1 MMRPKAWMGVKR
13 PHLSIEQRSSSIRLL
28 VGVVTFGLVASSGV
42 NQAAA
47 GQSVR
52 ADLHGGGFQRA
63 AGALL
68 ALGLISGLQHP
79 AAADPP
85 QWAPAHGRR
94 AKAERHEGLVFARG
108 YGMPPGIA
116 RKGCERDFTAEGALG
131 TLLGGLVG
139 GVLGST
145 IGDGNGRIAAT
156 MGGAVLGG
164 LAGGQVGASM
174 APADHL
180 CVAKALEFVNDSQP
194 IAWRNPDNGASY
206 QVTPVRTERR
216 AGGGYCR
223 EYNTTATIGGTVQRV
238 YGTACRQPDG
248 SWQLV
253 E

>member
-1 MMRPKAWMGVKR
+1 MMTFKNGTGGEHLSTSADKR
-13 PHLSIEQRSSSIRLL
+13 PSKLRLL
-28 VGVVTFGLVASSGV
+28 AGALTFGLVAGGGV
-42 NQAAA
+42 GTAA
-47 GQSVR
+47 GAQSLGG
-52 ADLHGGGFQRA
+52 DLGGNGINRA

-68 ALGLISGLQHP
+68 ALSLIAGGHQP

-85 QWAPAHGRR
+85 NWAPAHGRR
-94 AKAERHEGLVFARG
+94 AKNAHHERLIFTRG
-108 YGMPPGIA
+108 YDRPPGIQ
-116 RKGCERDFTAEGALG
+116 RNSCDRGFTDDGVLG

-164 LAGGQVGASM
+164 LVGGEIGASM

-180 CVAKALEFVNDSQP
+180 CVAKALEFVGDRQD
-194 IAWRNPDNGASY
+194 IAWRNPDNGAAY
-206 QVTPVRTERR
+206 TVTPVRSERR
-216 AGGGYCR
+216 AGGRYCR
-223 EYNTTATIGGTVQRV
+223 EYQTTATIGGAVQRL

-253 E
+253 D